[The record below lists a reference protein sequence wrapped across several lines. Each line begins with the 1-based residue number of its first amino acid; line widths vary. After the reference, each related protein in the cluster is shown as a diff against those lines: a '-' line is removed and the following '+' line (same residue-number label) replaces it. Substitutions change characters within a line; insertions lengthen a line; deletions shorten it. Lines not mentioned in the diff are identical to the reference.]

1 MLDFGTMKFAPNCGP
16 LITSSSSAS
25 CARQNDAA
33 KIDITPHKIG
43 TGKIVFMW
51 LSWNAE
57 AGRSTTLTFLRS
69 NRLWLRV
76 ASAGTHRKASSLG
89 NICSGPIADS
99 KLPHGLSPMADW
111 SLGLTQDVGSGSNF
125 DRVGQS

>member
-1 MLDFGTMKFAPNCGP
+1 MKFAPNCGR

-25 CARQNDAA
+25 WARQNDAA

-57 AGRSTTLTFLRS
+57 AGRSTKLTFLRS
-69 NRLWLRV
+69 NRLSVRV
-76 ASAGTHRKASSLG
+76 RERGHPPKSIPCLHPQYLQRSNCRREAAARAA
-89 NICSGPIADS
+89 ADS
-99 KLPHGLSPMADW
+99 R
-111 SLGLTQDVGSGSNF
+111 LGTSIDAGYRLTYNL
-125 DRVGQS
+125 